1 MTDEEIAVKLEG
13 HEHEIGSLKHRMK
26 NQEEQTKTIQDL
38 VISVKELALN
48 MRTMMEEQKDQGER
62 LEKLEQEPA
71 KRWKDSTKA
80 LFNAFL
86 GAIGTAVAGGVIYLL
101 TMIQ

>member
-38 VISVKELALN
+38 VMSVKELALN

-80 LFNAFL
+80 VFKAFL
-86 GAIGTAVAGGVIYLL
+86 GALGTAVAGGLIYLL
-101 TMIQ
+101 TMAR

>member
-26 NQEEQTKTIQDL
+26 EQEEQTKTMKDL
-38 VISVKELALN
+38 VMSVKELALN
-48 MRTMMEEQKDQGER
+48 MKNMMEEQ
-62 LEKLEQEPA
+62 EPA
-71 KRWKDSTKA
+71 RKWKDSTKA

-86 GAIGTAVAGGVIYLL
+86 GAIGAAVAGGLIYLL

>member
-26 NQEEQTKTIQDL
+26 DQEEQTRTIQDL
-38 VISVKELALN
+38 AVSVRELALN
-48 MRTMMEEQKDQGER
+48 MKTMMEEQKNQGER

-80 LFNAFL
+80 VFNAFL
-86 GAIGTAVAGGVIYLL
+86 GALGTAVAGGLLYLL
-101 TMIQ
+101 SVIK

>member
-1 MTDEEIAVKLEG
+1 MTNEEIAVKLEG

-26 NQEEQTKTIQDL
+26 GQEEQTRTIQDL
-38 VISVKELALN
+38 AVSVRELALN
-48 MRTMMEEQKDQGER
+48 MKTMMEEQKDQGER

-80 LFNAFL
+80 IFNAFL
-86 GAIGTAVAGGVIYLL
+86 GALGTAVAGGLLYLL
-101 TMIQ
+101 SVIR

>member
-1 MTDEEIAVKLEG
+1 MTEEQIAVKLEG

-26 NQEEQTKTIQDL
+26 DQEEQTKTIQEL

-62 LEKLEQEPA
+62 LEQLEQEPA

-80 LFNAFL
+80 IFNAFL
-86 GAIGTAVAGGVIYLL
+86 GALGTAVAGGLIYLL

>member
-1 MTDEEIAVKLEG
+1 MTEEQIAVKLEG

-26 NQEEQTKTIQDL
+26 DQEEQTKTIQEL

-62 LEKLEQEPA
+62 LEQLEQEPA

-80 LFNAFL
+80 IFNAFL
-86 GAIGTAVAGGVIYLL
+86 GALGTAVAGGLIYIL
-101 TMIQ
+101 TMVR

>member
-26 NQEEQTKTIQDL
+26 DQEEQTKTIQDL
-38 VISVKELALN
+38 VMSVKELALN

-80 LFNAFL
+80 VFNAFL
-86 GAIGTAVAGGVIYLL
+86 GALGTAVAGGLIYLL
-101 TMIQ
+101 TMAR

>member
-26 NQEEQTKTIQDL
+26 DQEEQTKTMQDL
-38 VISVKELALN
+38 VMSVKELALN
-48 MRTMMEEQKDQGER
+48 MKTMMEEQKDQGER

-71 KRWKDSTKA
+71 RKWKDSTKA

-86 GAIGTAVAGGVIYLL
+86 GAIGAAVAGGLIYLL
-101 TMIQ
+101 TMMQ

>member
-26 NQEEQTKTIQDL
+26 EQEEQTKTMKDL
-38 VISVKELALN
+38 VMSVKELALN
-48 MRTMMEEQKDQGER
+48 MKNMMEEQKDQGER

-71 KRWKDSTKA
+71 RKWKDSTKA

-86 GAIGTAVAGGVIYLL
+86 GAIGAAVAGGLIYLL

>member
-38 VISVKELALN
+38 VMSVKELALN

>member
-71 KRWKDSTKA
+71 RRWKDSTKA

>member
-1 MTDEEIAVKLEG
+1 MRFEA
-13 HEHEIGSLKHRMK
+13 HAHEIGSLKHRMK
-26 NQEEQTKTIQDL
+26 NQEEQTKMIQEL
-38 VISVKELALN
+38 VVSVKELALN

-80 LFNAFL
+80 VFNAIL
-86 GAIGTAVAGGVIYLL
+86 GAIGTAVAVGVIYLIKAGG
-101 TMIQ
+101 M

>member
-26 NQEEQTKTIQDL
+26 DQEEQTKTMQDL
-38 VISVKELALN
+38 VMSVKELALN
-48 MRTMMEEQKDQGER
+48 MKTMMEEQKDQGER

-71 KRWKDSTKA
+71 RKWKDSTKA

-86 GAIGTAVAGGVIYLL
+86 GAIGAAVAGGLIYLL

>member
-38 VISVKELALN
+38 VMSVKEPCTKHENDDGRAEGSGRALGKV
-48 MRTMMEEQKDQGER
+48 RAGASKALER
-62 LEKLEQEPA
+62 LYQ
-71 KRWKDSTKA
+71 
-80 LFNAFL
+80 
-86 GAIGTAVAGGVIYLL
+86 GVV
-101 TMIQ
+101 

>member
-26 NQEEQTKTIQDL
+26 DQEEQTKTMQDL
-38 VISVKELALN
+38 VMSVKELALN
-48 MRTMMEEQKDQGER
+48 MKNMMEEQKDQGER

-71 KRWKDSTKA
+71 RKWKDSTKA

-86 GAIGTAVAGGVIYLL
+86 GAIGAAVAGGLIYLL